1 MLVYHGNR
9 RRTMR
14 SSRSLPNQ
22 KEDRLVKITLIQ
34 SFVTVI
40 AVAGFFV
47 YSLFGGVTLED
58 KQSIQVALTEHLN
71 AEELATEVGSMFG
84 GIEDSYLGQL
94 VEQVINLYREPVEVK
109 GGSITDIPVGG
120 HAADPVVLEPSPILP
135 DEPEEAADAP
145 KPQEEG
151 TAEPVDLPPSEE
163 NAEEPKASEAAGIKL
178 VGVDGAKPIANTRDI
193 KVNLTKEVVNG
204 GVITSG
210 FGFRIHPITGK
221 QDYHTGVDIGAAAGT
236 AIYTPFDGRVV
247 TIGVDY
253 AYGNFVVVDHG
264 DGLMTY
270 YSHCQS
276 ISVKLGQAVKKGQ
289 TVAKVG
295 NTGLSTGPHLHFEIM
310 IEGSYVDPQNP
321 DVSWEVI

>member
-9 RRTMR
+9 RRTSR
-14 SSRSLPNQ
+14 SSRPLPNQ

-34 SFVTVI
+34 SFVTII

-58 KQSIQVALTEHLN
+58 KQSMQVALTEHMTT
-71 AEELATEVGSMFG
+71 EELATEVGSIFG

-94 VEQVINLYREPVEVK
+94 VEQVINLYREPVEVT

-120 HAADPVVLEPSPILP
+120 GAADTVLEASPNTPDLP
-135 DEPEEAADAP
+135 KEPEQAADEPKPDADEPLSEPAAGETTD
-145 KPQEEG
+145 
-151 TAEPVDLPPSEE
+151 
-163 NAEEPKASEAAGIKL
+163 EPKSSEAVGIKL
-178 VGVDGAKPIANTRDI
+178 VGVDGAKPIANTRNV

-204 GVITSG
+204 GMITSG

-221 QDYHTGVDIGAAAGT
+221 QDYHTGVDIGATAGT
-236 AIYTPFDGRVV
+236 AIHTPFDGRVV
-247 TIGVDY
+247 TVGVDY

-276 ISVKLGQAVKKGQ
+276 IVVKLGQVVKKGQ

-321 DVSWEVI
+321 DKGWEVI

>member
-9 RRTMR
+9 RRTSR
-14 SSRSLPNQ
+14 SSRPLPNQ

-58 KQSIQVALTEHLN
+58 KQSLQVALTEHMG
-71 AEELATEVGSMFG
+71 AGELATEVGAIFG
-84 GIEDSYLGQL
+84 GLEDSYLGQL
-94 VEQVINLYREPVEVK
+94 VEQVMNLYREPVEVK
-109 GGSITDIPVGG
+109 GGSITDIPVAGP
-120 HAADPVVLEPSPILP
+120 AADPVLEPSASL
-135 DEPEEAADAP
+135 EPEQQADAP
-145 KPQEEG
+145 KPKAQEPRLEDEPAVGEG
-151 TAEPVDLPPSEE
+151 
-163 NAEEPKASEAAGIKL
+163 EPKSSEAVGIKL
-178 VGVDGAKPIANTRDI
+178 VGVEGAKPIANTRNV

-204 GVITSG
+204 GVVTSG
-210 FGFRIHPITGK
+210 FGFRLHPITGK
-221 QDYHTGVDIGAAAGT
+221 QDYHTGVDIGATAGT

-247 TIGVDY
+247 TVGVDY
-253 AYGNFVVVDHG
+253 AYGNYVVVDHG

-276 ISVKLGQAVKKGQ
+276 ILVKLGQVVKKGQ
-289 TVAKVG
+289 TLAKVG

-321 DVSWEVI
+321 NKGWEVI